1 MSLALVR
8 VILVCHIMADGI
20 TNVGLCE
27 KRGEGKAGKQ
37 NGEGRIVFYKN
48 NNYQKL
54 TQEPMRTS

>member
-20 TNVGLCE
+20 TNVGLC
-27 KRGEGKAGKQ
+27 EGKAGKQ